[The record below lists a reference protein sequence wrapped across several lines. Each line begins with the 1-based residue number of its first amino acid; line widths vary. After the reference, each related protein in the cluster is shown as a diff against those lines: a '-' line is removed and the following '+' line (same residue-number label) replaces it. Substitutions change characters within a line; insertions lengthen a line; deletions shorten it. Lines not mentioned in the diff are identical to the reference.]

1 MKGKDVLIF
10 GGFNWLG
17 YELTKLFIEKNL
29 FSNIIIVDNLRD
41 YLSIDNALKRQFD
54 GYAHLYNEN
63 IFMYTIN
70 IKDKTELEKIYKV
83 HNIGSVINNIKFNCS
98 TKESER
104 NDLLHGYA
112 NIIKLNDLYS
122 TKKYIYLTRSYTHE
136 KMLFS
141 RNRIDNFLE
150 ENFIFNESAFLI
162 NENKG
167 TLINIPDYIFGNKC
181 YFSNNLF
188 YKLTNIIKIK
198 SPLYVPQSTTFCL
211 CDNLLLML
219 IFESLFADIDDRYV
233 NEAINQNI
241 SGPYRYIDIFNYF
254 DLSSNN
260 IRTIIDKNDK
270 KTHSGIVP
278 QDISN
283 DSLFGKYL
291 QSLNSLLS

>member
-1 MKGKDVLIF
+1 MKDKDILIF

-17 YELTKLFIEKNL
+17 YELTKLFIEKDL
-29 FSNIIIVDNLRD
+29 FSNIIIVDNLKD
-41 YLSIDNALKRQFD
+41 YLSRDNKLKRKFD
-54 GYAHLYNEN
+54 DYAHLYNEN

-70 IKDKTELEKIYKV
+70 IKDKTELEKIYKT

-98 TKESER
+98 LNEDER

-112 NIIKLNDLYS
+112 NIIKLNDS
-122 TKKYIYLTRSYTHE
+122 HSIKKYIYLTRSYTHE

-141 RNRIDNFLE
+141 RNKIDNFLE
-150 ENFIFNESAFLI
+150 ENFIFNESVFLI

-167 TLINIPDYIFGNKC
+167 TLINVPDYIFGNKC
-181 YFSNNLF
+181 YFSNNFF
-188 YKLTNIIKIK
+188 YKLANIIKIK
-198 SPLYVPQSTTFCL
+198 SPLYIPQSSTFCL

-219 IFESLFADIDDRYV
+219 IFESLFTNIDDKCV

-241 SGPYRYIDIFNYF
+241 SGPHRYIDIFSYF
-254 DLSSNN
+254 DLTSSN

-270 KTHSGIVP
+270 KTHSEIIP
-278 QDISN
+278 QDISD